1 MSEALREPLGQARA
15 TFAELRATPWI
26 ERVDAATADRGSWGV
41 DPRGRRCDVLRCGTA
56 LEVGFSAVFLLF
68 VGPLPARPP
77 RSGGR
82 AVAGARQQ
90 RRPQTTGA
98 AGSGHRVVGLIAV
111 QAEVAVEPERKA
123 KVGYRSLFGIRDYRL
138 LFAGLVTSQSG
149 SWAYNVG
156 LVVYVFNATHSP
168 AWVAGASMAR
178 FLSALLSSAF
188 GGVVADRVERVRLM
202 VTLDTMAMV
211 VQGVLAA
218 TAAVNAPVLLII
230 ALATMTSITTASYD
244 PTARATVPA
253 IVGEEHLA
261 AANSVQAAIENLTII
276 VGPAIGAVLLLL
288 GPPPLVFA
296 INAATF
302 GFSAIVVSRIRARST
317 PGDATEGGTL
327 GPLQQMGVGIKAFF
341 SSSTVVVLAGFS
353 IVASFLYGTDTV
365 LFVVLSKQQLG
376 TGSQGYGYLLA
387 ALGVG
392 GLIVAPF
399 MNRIAAMRRLGTIIV
414 AGMIVFG
421 LPTAL
426 LAVVHSPAIA
436 FGLEV
441 VRGGGTIV
449 VDVLAITALQ
459 RAVSP
464 DVVARVFGV
473 FFALVLAAISLGAL
487 LMPILLGAF
496 GLTNTLLIVGFSI
509 PALTVLSY
517 PKVRQIDRQ
526 AVGQLAR
533 IEPRI
538 GILQGLDIFAGAT
551 RATLERL
558 ALSAVEE
565 AVPARSV
572 IIREG
577 DEADDFFVLVE
588 GEAEVNAAGEAGVAR
603 VLGALTPPNYFGEIG
618 LLARRPRT
626 ATVRAVSDCTLYR
639 IKGDEFVDA
648 LTVASLS
655 PATLGGARRRLA
667 QTHPSLS
674 LDFAPQVA
682 DATTQV
688 DQGSPEPPAVDP

>member
-1 MSEALREPLGQARA
+1 M
-15 TFAELRATPWI
+15 
-26 ERVDAATADRGSWGV
+26 AA
-41 DPRGRRCDVLRCGTA
+41 
-56 LEVGFSAVFLLF
+56 
-68 VGPLPARPP
+68 
-77 RSGGR
+77 
-82 AVAGARQQ
+82 
-90 RRPQTTGA
+90 
-98 AGSGHRVVGLIAV
+98 
-111 QAEVAVEPERKA
+111 QAEVAEPQRKA
-123 KVGYRSLFGIRDYRL
+123 KVGYRSLFGVRDYRL

-149 SWAYNVG
+149 TWAYNVA

-188 GGVVADRVERVRLM
+188 GGVVGDRVERVRLM
-202 VTLDTMAMV
+202 VTFDTIAMIL
-211 VQGVLAA
+211 QGSLAA
-218 TAAVNAPVLLII
+218 IAAVNAPVLLII
-230 ALATMTSITTASYD
+230 ALATLTSITTASYD
-244 PTARATVPA
+244 PTARATIPA
-253 IVGEEHLA
+253 IVSEDHLA
-261 AANSVQAAIENLTII
+261 AANSVQAAVENLTVI
-276 VGPAIGAVLLLL
+276 VGPAIGAGLLLL
-288 GPPPLVFA
+288 GAPWLVFA

-302 GFSAIVVSRIRARST
+302 GFSALVVSRIRARST

-327 GPLQQMGVGIKAFF
+327 GPLKQMGVGIKAFF
-341 SSSTVVVLAGFS
+341 SSSTVVVLGGFS

-399 MNRIAAMRRLGTIIV
+399 MNRIAAMRRLGTITV
-414 AGMIVFG
+414 LGMIVFG

-426 LAVVHSPAIA
+426 LAVVHSPGIA

-449 VDVLAITALQ
+449 VDVLAVTALQ
-459 RAVSP
+459 RVVSA

-473 FFALVLAAISLGAL
+473 FFALAIAAMSLGAL
-487 LMPILLGAF
+487 LMPILLGVF
-496 GLTNTLLIVGFSI
+496 GLTTTLLVVGFAI

-517 PKVRQIDRQ
+517 PKVQQIDRQ
-526 AVGQLAR
+526 AVGKLDI
-533 IEPRI
+533 IEPKI

-565 AVPARSV
+565 TVPARQV

-577 DEADDFFVLVE
+577 DEADDFFVLVG
-588 GEAEVNAAGEAGVAR
+588 GEADVIAAGEAGVAR
-603 VLGALTPPNYFGEIG
+603 MLGALTPPNYFGEIG

-626 ATVRAVSDCTLYR
+626 ATVRAVTECTLYR
-639 IKGDEFVDA
+639 VRGADFVDA
-648 LTVASLS
+648 LTVSSLS
-655 PATLGGARRRLA
+655 PGALGSARMRLA
-667 QTHPSLS
+667 RTHPSLS
-674 LDFAPQVA
+674 LAFGQ
-682 DATTQV
+682 
-688 DQGSPEPPAVDP
+688 EEN

>member
-1 MSEALREPLGQARA
+1 MAA
-15 TFAELRATPWI
+15 
-26 ERVDAATADRGSWGV
+26 DAV
-41 DPRGRRCDVLRCGTA
+41 V
-56 LEVGFSAVFLLF
+56 
-68 VGPLPARPP
+68 
-77 RSGGR
+77 
-82 AVAGARQQ
+82 VAG
-90 RRPQTTGA
+90 
-98 AGSGHRVVGLIAV
+98 
-111 QAEVAVEPERKA
+111 PERKA

-138 LFAGLVTSQSG
+138 LFAGLVTSMSG

-168 AWVAGASMAR
+168 AWVAAASMAR

-202 VTLDTMAMV
+202 VTLDTVAMV
-211 VQGVLAA
+211 VQGLLATA
-218 TAAVNAPVLLII
+218 AAVNAPVVLII
-230 ALATMTSITTASYD
+230 VLAVWTSVTTASYD
-244 PTARATVPA
+244 PTARATIPA

-261 AANSVQAAIENLTII
+261 AANSVQAAVENLTII
-276 VGPAIGAVLLLL
+276 VGPAIGALLLLL
-288 GPPPLVFA
+288 GPPPVVFA
-296 INAATF
+296 VNAATF
-302 GFSAIVVSRIRARST
+302 GFSALVVSRIRARSA

-327 GPLQQMGVGIKAFF
+327 GPLQQMGVGIRAFF

-353 IVASFLYGTDTV
+353 IVASFMYGTDTV

-392 GLIVAPF
+392 GLVMAPF
-399 MNRIAAMRRLGTIIV
+399 MNRIAGMRRLGTIIV
-414 AGMIVFG
+414 VGLIVFG

-441 VRGGGTIV
+441 IRGGGTVV

-459 RAVSP
+459 RTVSP

-496 GLTNTLLIVGFSI
+496 GLTTTLLIVGFSI
-509 PALTVLSY
+509 PAMTVLSY
-517 PKVRQIDRQ
+517 PKVRQIDRR
-526 AVGQLAR
+526 AVRQLAA
-533 IEPRI
+533 IEPKI
-538 GILQGLDIFAGAT
+538 AVLQRLDIFAGAS

-565 AVPARSV
+565 TVPAGRV
-572 IIREG
+572 MIQEG
-577 DEADDFFVLVE
+577 AEADDFFVLVD
-588 GEAEVNAAGEAGVAR
+588 GEVEVTAAGEAGVATM
-603 VLGALTPPNYFGEIG
+603 LGSLTPPNYFGEIG

-626 ATVRAVSDCTLYR
+626 ATVRAVAQCTLYR
-639 IKGDEFVDA
+639 IRGDDFVEA
-648 LTVASLS
+648 LTVSALS
-655 PATLGGARRRLA
+655 PAALGSAQRRLA
-667 QTHPSLS
+667 RTHPSLS
-674 LDFAPQVA
+674 LDFAPRPA
-682 DATTQV
+682 ALPTEAE
-688 DQGSPEPPAVDP
+688 QGPPEPLDRS

>member
-1 MSEALREPLGQARA
+1 MPA
-15 TFAELRATPWI
+15 
-26 ERVDAATADRGSWGV
+26 DAV
-41 DPRGRRCDVLRCGTA
+41 V
-56 LEVGFSAVFLLF
+56 
-68 VGPLPARPP
+68 
-77 RSGGR
+77 
-82 AVAGARQQ
+82 VA
-90 RRPQTTGA
+90 
-98 AGSGHRVVGLIAV
+98 
-111 QAEVAVEPERKA
+111 EPERKK

-202 VTLDTMAMV
+202 VTLDTLATV
-211 VQGVLAA
+211 VQAGLAVA
-218 TAAVNAPVLLII
+218 AAVNAPVLAVI
-230 ALATMTSITTASYD
+230 ALATLTSVSTASYD
-244 PTARATVPA
+244 PTARATIPA

-276 VGPAIGAVLLLL
+276 VGPAIGALLLVL

-302 GFSAIVVSRIRARST
+302 CFSAIVVSRIRARSA

-327 GPLQQMGVGIKAFF
+327 GPLQQMGVGIRAFF

-392 GLIVAPF
+392 GLVMAPF
-399 MNRIAAMRRLGTIIV
+399 MNRIAGMRRLGTIIV

-426 LAVVHSPAIA
+426 LAVVHSPGIA
-436 FGLEV
+436 FALEV
-441 VRGGGTIV
+441 VRGGGTVV

-459 RAVSP
+459 RTVSP

-487 LMPILLGAF
+487 LMPIFLGAF

-517 PKVRQIDRQ
+517 PKVRQIDRR
-526 AVGQLAR
+526 AAGRLAA
-533 IEPRI
+533 IEPSI
-538 GILQGLDIFAGAT
+538 AILQHLDIFSGAT

-565 AVPARSV
+565 TVPARQV
-572 IIREG
+572 IIQEG
-577 DEADDFFVLVE
+577 NEADDFFVLVD
-588 GEAEVNAAGEAGVAR
+588 GEAEVIAAGEAGVAR
-603 VLGALTPPNYFGEIG
+603 MLGSLTPPNYFGEIG

-626 ATVRAVSDCTLYR
+626 ATVRADTECKLYR
-639 IKGDEFVDA
+639 IKGDDFVDA

-655 PATLGGARRRLA
+655 PAALGSAQRRLA
-667 QTHPSLS
+667 RTHPSLS
-674 LDFAPQVA
+674 LDFAP
-682 DATTQV
+682 
-688 DQGSPEPPAVDP
+688 PPAAPPTEVEQGP